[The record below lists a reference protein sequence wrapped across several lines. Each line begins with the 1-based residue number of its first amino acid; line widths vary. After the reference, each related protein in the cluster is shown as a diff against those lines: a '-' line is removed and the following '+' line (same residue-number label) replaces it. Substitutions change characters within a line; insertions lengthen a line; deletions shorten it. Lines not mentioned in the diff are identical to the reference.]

1 MKNSI
6 ELVVAVPAGLA
17 PEAIDQQAT
26 LRRAYARG
34 PVHIAQGDADA
45 YWFDYFS
52 VRRRGDWPVAR
63 LRAATPA
70 AYTIC
75 ADPVYLGVSGDAVT
89 LDARAAGDLTPDD
102 ARTLM
107 AILNRHFAVDGLR
120 VTEVSAQE
128 WLLEGAVAIDATTTP
143 PARAH
148 GFSIENF
155 LPQGPQARL
164 LKRIG
169 NEAQMLLHDTPVNLA
184 RQARGQAPINAVW
197 LWGASAQAMQ
207 SNESKV
213 MPANGDATTSVKGN
227 SRTPR
232 SLTLYS
238 SAAHVRALARAAGA
252 TAMALPESAQLLEN
266 RASTGAL
273 AFDLD
278 ARLFDAQSFLP
289 WLEAHW
295 IEPLRQRAIL
305 QRGACRLTLLLGTT
319 RAGVDLFRP
328 DPWRLLRRG
337 GLARRL
343 QRAGAAALAR

>member
-89 LDARAAGDLTPDD
+89 LDARAAADLTPDD

>member
-266 RASTGAL
+266 RASAGAL

>member
-89 LDARAAGDLTPDD
+89 LDARAAADLTPDD

-266 RASTGAL
+266 RASAGAL

>member
-89 LDARAAGDLTPDD
+89 LDARAAADLTPDD

-184 RQARGQAPINAVW
+184 RQARGQEPINAVW

-266 RASTGAL
+266 RASAGAL

>member
-89 LDARAAGDLTPDD
+89 LDARAAADLTPDD

-207 SNESKV
+207 SNESMV
-213 MPANGDATTSVKGN
+213 TPANGDATTSVKGN